1 MSKGNQVTTNLTV
14 KSDIQLQNGRVFLNQ
29 IEKVIKELTFGDKID
44 KQILN
49 AKKQV
54 IEYSKVLEKVHDK
67 SLVSDEELKN
77 IIKAGKEISN
87 IINET
92 EKYYANL
99 SPDELQK
106 FSRKYISQI
115 KAQEEAVAKI
125 KNDYAAKTGK
135 NFDKELANYDKL
147 SAKVKALEQEKAN
160 LAKNGTTQIVTRE
173 IEQLN
178 QKLEEQKSKL
188 LEIKKV
194 QADSSKAY
202 SSTLDKES
210 KKRGY
215 DSFDDLKGIKSQSE
229 EQIRKQLG
237 NAEYKQQSNT
247 LTEINKQIKEIE
259 KNKQESNQ
267 ADRVA
272 ITLAKK
278 YKIENVSTLQDLKE
292 QVKLKKENL
301 NQFKNNKSD
310 LANEK
315 LVSAE
320 FERQNKILADR
331 EAIINAAKKAE
342 LTVIQK
348 NSPYNSK
355 ASLTAGASATNRSV
369 NNLESQLTETGIE
382 QITNN
387 AAQIVA
393 GQIAKLNTEI
403 TKGNQDLAGIDAT
416 NKKLATQSER
426 AADEQDIKTMK
437 NGIDNSLERGNIK
450 VNKHTTIDNSK
461 IEARIL
467 EEFNR
472 RQIETYQTNINKG
485 LDSLTADEFNDEEVI
500 NANKILLKNN
510 IAEMFEQI
518 DGALDNNVNSKEI
531 GDSMSKLSSLA
542 GEMVSA
548 FEEEL
553 ATRKRITA
561 ENISANN
568 VVLNSKDFN
577 KTAKTR
583 AKANIVAEIEQLN
596 NDESILTNSINS
608 ALNLQKMADRLK
620 NIIVST
626 NTDGFKSIGEEAKE
640 ASIGITKAAQQ
651 SQYLGNTFD
660 DLKNKIGYFLSLNY
674 VFDQIT
680 RKISEAVNITKEMDK
695 DMTQIGLVLGKTSGQ
710 VWKNF
715 GTYSSMA
722 ERLNTTTSQV
732 TNSMKLF
739 YQQGLNTSEVNKMV
753 EASAIAAALGE
764 STMAEA
770 SETLTS
776 IINSYNL
783 SANEAMMVTDKIS
796 QIAIVSAADF
806 GELSTAIE
814 KVASSAASA
823 GLDLDHMM
831 GYLAKMIETTREAP
845 TNIGTALKTIVAN
858 FTQFKE
864 DPTQLNVEGSEINK
878 VDKALKSVG
887 ISLTDTQG
895 EVRDLSDVLDEL
907 GGQWEYLTRSQKS
920 YLATQIAGT
929 RQQSRFY
936 ALMNDYNRT
945 LELVKEGSNSA
956 GKAQQQFALYS
967 NSLEASANRLT
978 NQWEKFFN
986 DITKG
991 NGLVANFNNVL
1002 TTLMKIVN
1010 QIGPIGTALG
1020 IGSLIKSTREA
1031 ITIFHNLNETIEN
1044 RKNRTRD
1051 FKQNKIDI
1059 KDSKDDNAETKKDKI
1074 EKLQID
1080 YKKKM
1085 KRDLEELTTAEV
1097 SYLTT
1102 LEKINRKQKILEHR
1116 FESSGKI
1123 LDKFKYNIGSI
1134 GNNLSKF
1141 WASVK
1146 LGAEQVKTAL
1156 LSLGKQFAILIAIS
1170 AALKLISAVSEGV
1183 KSAIGVNT
1191 EAYIENAEK
1200 ATENAENIEGLVTE
1214 YEELSKKINKTA
1226 EEQERL
1232 KEITQEVTKIDG
1244 KLGQQLKDNAGNY
1257 ELNIKR
1263 MQEYADLQK
1272 KIAAQESSKAIRG
1285 EATKSQIPGLQL
1297 FDEDLWTSIIGSKSD
1312 KEALKSSQEN
1322 QWRQL
1327 SINRA
1332 QENNLTE
1339 AQSSMLDKYTEN
1351 LIKSVGDWDGHKMKF
1366 NTSSFDEAIQ
1376 NFIKNL
1382 DKLSEGQEK
1391 AYTEYLENFNSENYN
1406 ALDLYKQL
1414 EELDVPEEIK
1424 QNLIEQWRGIF
1435 SGIKDQIDNNE
1446 FITDKDTALAS
1457 ASGFLSLKDA
1467 SKLFNPDTST
1477 MSKDDYKDYKES
1489 LANFIQDPQLVAD
1502 YSNAQE
1508 KGAKEL
1514 KEFADKLALSGK
1526 YSDVFTDAIYTASEA
1541 LNSEQFQ
1548 AAITNLLKLGDLNTT
1563 DVMKG
1568 ETSQWDILNELGKGN
1583 LKIQDLI
1590 ITELGTISVNTSK
1603 LVAEQ
1608 QKNIDTVFDA
1618 LLNTV
1623 NEQRKQIANIDN
1635 PSKNSHLKETK
1646 EKLDN
1651 LNLARYSDNKYNTTY
1666 EEGYDPT
1673 KTTYESAKAGPGGF
1687 HKRLNVSDISDISLR
1702 NNIEQIN
1709 GRTKNSNYKLTDDEI
1724 AMRSEY
1730 AKRNAQTNI
1739 QDTSSMN
1746 MEQKVD
1752 YFVQQN
1758 KVLEESKNKMAEL
1771 DKNSQDYYDTTY
1783 KITTIQEDLK
1793 NIIEKEPGILNEV
1806 ENKAKETEQAYNN
1819 QANAAIKVKEE
1830 LNKQYNAQEQALN
1843 KVKKKLSENL
1853 NYQKGFAGF
1862 FDGLNID
1869 NTLVQ
1874 SIDGIKTAYQQ
1885 LNEEIVNTDDL
1896 QQTLA
1901 ANPVLM
1907 QALDVTAEGLT
1918 WNKQKLEE
1926 LGIAAL
1932 DESYNYIQSR
1942 IEDMEATKATLEAE
1956 SDDIDNWSDN
1966 AVTQVSAVIGGNNSL
1981 VNTQQQNAQAEATN
1995 LGISEQTWITWSD
2008 SVCEAI
2014 MNAGKAYSE
2023 FLNAQKEERE
2033 FNYDK
2038 KELTKKVGSGGGGE
2052 GAANVEDKKNDIKET
2067 LKATGYGA
2075 NKQGAIDN
2083 INKQIQ
2089 LLKGLQ
2095 NSQKYKKSNIGKYLG
2110 GDLYG
2115 DGKKGGSKDKLD
2127 PMIEKLEHFYNYLR
2141 KIEKLESKLNK
2152 LAEERNLIDANNNYY
2167 IDDLKEENELLNE
2180 QQKLYTSYIA
2190 DEEIY
2195 LKELQGLLKGGA
2207 YGDKVRFDE
2216 DGLIQLD
2223 QTEFTAETEEEQEK
2237 LKGFLELVQ
2246 EYQDEYNTKL
2256 ENQNKLIQTQ
2266 VQQLENVKKM
2276 YDKTLQRISDVTEE
2290 IERQI
2295 GLTEHNQTME
2305 FSEIEQIDLSFFKA
2319 GQNVEGIQYTSKE
2332 IAKLNKEIAS
2342 INKIV
2347 KDLPYSELLEWDE
2360 ELQQWGV
2367 NEEKMKDPAIKKKYE
2382 EMGYTWSDIETS
2394 VRSITTQSQSLN
2406 KSLKETVE
2414 KSNSFRENLKQI
2426 LDDIISGITDFF
2438 SRSTDMIN
2446 QYFHQIER
2454 GMDDIDNQ
2462 NDLFGVNSDSLENKY
2477 KTLVQSVVIMKQL
2490 NTALQEERKKT
2501 EKELTKSYGAYVTF
2515 VNGVAVMNE
2524 QAVDNSTKLTE
2535 EQKAELKTLIA
2546 AYNSATDQI
2555 EGLEDKQLEYF
2566 QKMME
2571 MEEAKRD
2578 AIIELK
2584 QQVHDEL
2591 LARDQEEI
2599 DNLRSKYEKMNQLD
2613 QEYYSELQ
2621 QRVSDARDLR
2631 DRRQESNNIGQM
2643 QARLAVLKA
2652 DNSGTYNSEL
2662 IELQKQLNQAL
2673 QTQADN
2679 DVNRE
2684 LERIQREQKQREEDR
2699 ALTISAMEN
2708 VLTFKDENNW
2718 YWQEAD
2724 RIWREGQQSVAGFLM
2739 TSNEYL
2745 NISNEQRAQ
2754 QFKALTD
2761 NMNTAF
2767 TNLSQKAGETMSVN
2781 TGIVKNATDAVKS
2794 SIDYVQGQLGSGENG
2809 VIYSSITNN
2818 GDKISEGTNSITGA
2832 VSATPG
2838 DFQAK
2843 MRDLYNAQIGKDV
2856 QSGAKAVEKYLG
2868 KDSTLLTKT
2877 NSIIDQI
2884 NTVDGKIKDKIGTTN
2899 TFLST
2904 GFTNLHDALLGQN
2917 NSVSSNIKS
2926 YLDTYLGQNS
2936 TIWKYLSKKY
2946 ADEYGKKETQNTK
2959 PTTTPN
2965 VAKPNNNQPKNDNN
2979 TPKPGGGNGT
2989 PEVGDVVTYIGG
3001 TYYSSSDGGTPV
3013 GKRGPGKQVTIT
3025 RIVPNAA
3032 YPIHVKSSDSAYGWL
3047 KKSQISGYR
3056 KGGYVDYTGVAE
3068 VHGSRKD
3075 PEAFLNVKQTRL
3087 FEELRDSLVR
3097 KNVNSVYDKDPVEIS
3112 KEEYNIDKINI
3123 EVKQIADVDAV
3134 EKVTKKV
3141 KEEIY
3146 KDAVGNNNMA
3156 VRRR

>member
-1 MSKGNQVTTNLTV
+1 MAKRNQVTTDLRISADAQL
-14 KSDIQLQNGRVFLNQ
+14 KSSRSFISQLDKIIDKFD
-29 IEKVIKELTFGDKID
+29 FGDKINN
-44 KQILN
+44 QLIG
-49 AKKQV
+49 AKNQLKDYNK
-54 IEYSKVLEKVHDK
+54 ILEKVQNK
-67 SLVSDEELKN
+67 SLISDEELKDL
-77 IIKAGKEISN
+77 IKAGKEITN
-87 IINET
+87 IVNRT
-92 EKYYANL
+92 EKLYANL
-99 SPDELQK
+99 DSSQLQK
-106 FSRKYISQI
+106 FSKEYINQV
-115 KAQEEAVAKI
+115 KATEEAVARI
-125 KNDYAAKTGK
+125 KNEYTAKTGK

-178 QKLEEQKSKL
+178 QKLEEQKNKL

-194 QADSSKAY
+194 QADSSKVY

-215 DSFDDLKGIKSQSE
+215 DSFDDLKGIRGQSE

-237 NAEYKQQSNT
+237 NAEYKQQSNI
-247 LTEINKQIKEIE
+247 LTEINRQIKEIE
-259 KNKQESNQ
+259 KNKQEGNQ
-267 ADRVA
+267 ADRAAVA
-272 ITLAKK
+272 LAKK
-278 YKIENVSTLQDLKE
+278 YKIENISTLQDLKE
-292 QVKLKKENL
+292 QVRLKKENL

-369 NNLESQLTETGIE
+369 NNLESQLTDSGIE

-387 AAQIVA
+387 AANIVA
-393 GQIAKLNTEI
+393 NEIAKLNTEI
-403 TKGNQDLAGIDAT
+403 TKGNQELAGIDET

-426 AADEQDIKTMK
+426 SADEQDVKDMK
-437 NGIDNSLERGNIK
+437 NSVNGNIQQTEK
-450 VNKHTTIDNSK
+450 NVNQHTIDSN
-461 IEARIL
+461 
-467 EEFNR
+467 
-472 RQIETYQTNINKG
+472 
-485 LDSLTADEFNDEEVI
+485 
-500 NANKILLKNN
+500 NKISQELRNLITPVTSTTDFTTLVEDYVSDVDYDTK
-510 IAEMFEQI
+510 QI
-518 DGALDNNVNSKEI
+518 SNEYSNFFTS
-531 GDSMSKLSSLA
+531 
-542 GEMVSA
+542 
-548 FEEEL
+548 
-553 ATRKRITA
+553 
-561 ENISANN
+561 
-568 VVLNSKDFN
+568 
-577 KTAKTR
+577 
-583 AKANIVAEIEQLN
+583 LN
-596 NDESILTNSINS
+596 NDFKDFSVGKIDEKVIKEK
-608 ALNLQKMADRLK
+608 LQKEKEVISAIIKEIEEGIEINHQALIEEMKSFQGSEQFKKVGYEQHQKAQEEYEKRLTE
-620 NIIVST
+620 N
-626 NTDGFKSIGEEAKE
+626 
-640 ASIGITKAAQQ
+640 Q
-651 SQYLGNTFD
+651 SQKFKLNKIKETVNEDFGNVTKRLEYFEGENNIKSYSGEMSNLASATERAAEQSAYLGSTFD
-660 DLKNKIGYFLSLNY
+660 DIRNKIGYFLSLNY
-674 VFDQIT
+674 VFDQVT
-680 RKISEAVNITKEMDK
+680 RKITEAINVTKEMDK

-907 GGQWEYLTRSQKS
+907 GGQWKNLTRSQKS

-936 ALMNDYNRT
+936 ALMNDYDRT
-945 LELVKEGSNSA
+945 LELVEEGSNSA

-986 DITKG
+986 SITKG
-991 NGLVANFNNVL
+991 NGLVANFNNTL
-1002 TTLMKIVN
+1002 TNLMKIVN
-1010 QIGPIGTALG
+1010 MIGPLGTALG
-1020 IGSLIKSTREA
+1020 IGSLIKSTRQA
-1031 ITIFHNLNETIEN
+1031 ITTFHNLNELVET
-1044 RKNRTRD
+1044 RKERRRD
-1051 FKQNKIDI
+1051 FNQNINDI
-1059 KDSKDDNAETKKDKI
+1059 KSSDDEKDIKKEKTD
-1074 EKLQID
+1074 KLQLN
-1080 YKKKM
+1080 YNSAMKK
-1085 KRDLEELTTAEV
+1085 DLEELTV
-1097 SYLTT
+1097 SETKYLKKIEQINKAQKT
-1102 LEKINRKQKILEHR
+1102 LDFNFK
-1116 FESSGKI
+1116 SSSKA
-1123 LDKFKYNIGSI
+1123 LDKFKYTVGTTKND
-1134 GNNLSKF
+1134 LTKF
-1141 WASVK
+1141 WASLK
-1146 LGAEQVKTAL
+1146 LGASQAKTAL
-1156 LSLGKQFAILIAIS
+1156 ASLAKQFTIMLAIT
-1170 AALKLISAVSEGV
+1170 AALKLVGTMAKGA
-1183 KSAIGVNT
+1183 KSAIGINT
-1191 EAYIENAEK
+1191 EAYVENAEK
-1200 ATENAENIEGLVTE
+1200 ATENAENIEGLIGE
-1214 YEELSKKINKTA
+1214 YEELSKKINKTT

-1232 KEITQEVTKIDG
+1232 KEITQEVTKIDS

-1285 EATKSQIPGLQL
+1285 EATKSRIPGLQL

-1327 SINRA
+1327 STNRA

-1351 LIKSVGDWDGHKMKF
+1351 LIKSVNNWDGHKMKF
-1366 NTSSFDEAIQ
+1366 NTGYFDEAIQ

-1391 AYTEYLENFNSENYN
+1391 AYTEYLENFNSEDYN
-1406 ALDLYKQL
+1406 TLDLYKQL

-1435 SGIKDQIDNNE
+1435 NGIKDQIDNNE

-1477 MSKDDYKDYKES
+1477 MSKDDYRDYKES

-1514 KEFADKLALSGK
+1514 ENFANKLSLSGK
-1526 YSDVFTDAIYTASEA
+1526 YSDVFTESLYTAAEA

-1548 AAITNLLKLGDLNTT
+1548 TAITNLLKIGELNSVDITQGT
-1563 DVMKG
+1563 AN
-1568 ETSQWDILNELGKGN
+1568 QWSILNELGKGN

-1590 ITELGTISVNTSK
+1590 ITDLGTISVNTSK
-1603 LVAEQ
+1603 LIAEQ
-1608 QKNIDTVFDA
+1608 QKNIETIFNS
-1618 LLNTV
+1618 LMNTIT
-1623 NEQRKQIANIDN
+1623 KQKTNIANIDS
-1635 PSKNSHLKETK
+1635 PTKNQHLKDTK
-1646 EKLDN
+1646 EQMDRINSVRN
-1651 LNLARYSDNKYNTTY
+1651 LNNRENITY
-1666 EEGYDPT
+1666 ENGYDPT
-1673 KTTYESAKAGPGGF
+1673 KTTYKSEQGSYIKQDIDVTKVKDETLKFNIDQLDRRRGLTPGYQTTETE
-1687 HKRLNVSDISDISLR
+1687 RV
-1702 NNIEQIN
+1702 
-1709 GRTKNSNYKLTDDEI
+1709 
-1724 AMRSEY
+1724 MRSEY
-1730 AKRNAQTNI
+1730 AKRTVDTGI
-1739 QDTSSMN
+1739 QDTSN
-1746 MEQKVD
+1746 MDDTGKID
-1752 YFVQQN
+1752 YLIKQN
-1758 KVLEESKNKMAEL
+1758 NALEEAKGKLKDLNQ
-1771 DKNSQDYYDTTY
+1771 DSQDYYNTTY
-1783 KITTIQEDLK
+1783 KIYSIQEDLK
-1793 NIIEKEPGILNEV
+1793 GVIEKEPGILDRI
-1806 ENKAKETEQAYNN
+1806 ENKAQETEQAYDN
-1819 QANAAIKVKEE
+1819 QVAAAKNVKEE
-1830 LNKQYNAQEQALN
+1830 LNKQYTAQKKSLE
-1843 KVKKKLSENL
+1843 KVKKRLSENL

-1862 FDGLNID
+1862 FDGLTID
-1869 NTLVQ
+1869 NTLTQ
-1874 SIDGIKTAYQQ
+1874 SIDAIKTAYQQ

-1901 ANPVLM
+1901 ANPALI

-1956 SDDIDNWSDN
+1956 SDDINNWSDN

-2038 KELTKKVGSGGGGE
+2038 KELTKKVGSGGGGK
-2052 GAANVEDKKNDIKET
+2052 GAANVEDKKNDIKKT

-2276 YDKTLQRISDVTEE
+2276 YDKILQRISDVTEE

-2342 INKIV
+2342 INKTV
-2347 KDLPYSELLEWDE
+2347 KNLPYSELLEWDE

-2462 NDLFGVNSDSLENKY
+2462 NDLFGVNSESLENKY

-2591 LARDQEEI
+2591 MARDQEEI

-2754 QFKALTD
+2754 QFGALTD

-2767 TNLSQKAGETMSVN
+2767 TNLSQKAGETMSVS

-2809 VIYSSITNN
+2809 VIYSSITSN
-2818 GDKISEGTNSITGA
+2818 GDKISEGTTSITAA

-2843 MRDLYNAQIGKDV
+2843 MRDLYNSQIGKDV
-2856 QSGAKAVEKYLG
+2856 QSGAKAIEKYLG

-2904 GFTNLHDALLGQN
+2904 GFSNLHDALLGQN
-2917 NSVSSNIKS
+2917 NSVSANIKS

-2965 VAKPNNNQPKNDNN
+2965 VAKPNNNNQSKNDNN

-3013 GKRGPGKQVTIT
+3013 GKRGPGKKVTIT